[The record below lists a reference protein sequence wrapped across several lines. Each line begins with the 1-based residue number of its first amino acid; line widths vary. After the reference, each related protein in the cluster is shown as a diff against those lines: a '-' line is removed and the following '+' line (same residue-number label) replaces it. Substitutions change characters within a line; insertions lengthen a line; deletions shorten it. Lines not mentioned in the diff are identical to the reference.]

1 MTIATD
7 NVDAQMVSQPRHWD
21 IKFIRKFMI
30 AFDIVSSIFDFIMF
44 GLLLMLDV
52 STEQFRS
59 AWFLESVVSAA
70 KIVFVVRSSRPFLKA
85 LASDYINQKISEKQ
99 AADFLFKLRTG
110 YK

>member
-1 MTIATD
+1 
-7 NVDAQMVSQPRHWD
+7 MVSQPRRGD

-30 AFDIVSSIFDFIMF
+30 TFGIVSWIFDYMTF

-70 KIVFVVRSSRPFLKA
+70 MIVFVVRSSGPFLKA
-85 LASDYINQKISEKQ
+85 LASDYIKQRISEK
-99 AADFLFKLRTG
+99 
-110 YK
+110 